1 MKFLADDNIP
11 LKVVK
16 RLRDDGLDVTSVM
29 EIQVGMNDEDIAK
42 LSEKEKA
49 IIITFDKD
57 FGEIRRS
64 IKPYGLILLRIPQSL
79 WVISTAFLSGC

>member
-1 MKFLADDNIP
+1 MKNIP

-16 RLRDDGLDVTSVM
+16 RLRDEGLNITSIA
-29 EIQVGMNDEDIAK
+29 EIQIGMDDEDIAK

-57 FGEIRRS
+57 FGEIIFRS
-64 IKPYGLILLRIPQSL
+64 KTLRLNSPENSSKVCGLYLQ
-79 WVISTAFLSGC
+79 LS